1 MTVEFSGVWLRERD
15 PRSLASQ
22 ATPLQAGEPHWMYW
36 KAFLLIGWQW
46 RSFWMI
52 LWWKCR
58 MPAVPIM
65 GNWQEKM
72 LEKRT
77 FWVLTLQSRRQV
89 VENHLRQNIYRKV
102 KEVFMLTINSLIFN
116 GFGDLVWMMNI
127 FIKEFKFS
135 WHFLIATGS
144 KYPLVDFCLSQG
156 GRSRFLSNSGTI
168 RDPAPAQSGRG
179 TTQAV
184 TYHQNTN
191 LTLKAKQKIILE
203 KRETSRRLHINKS
216 IECWPRHLP
225 PSKQSDHSCYE
236 NIFQASYW

>member
-1 MTVEFSGVWLRERD
+1 
-15 PRSLASQ
+15 
-22 ATPLQAGEPHWMYW
+22 
-36 KAFLLIGWQW
+36 
-46 RSFWMI
+46 
-52 LWWKCR
+52 
-58 MPAVPIM
+58 
-65 GNWQEKM
+65 
-72 LEKRT
+72 
-77 FWVLTLQSRRQV
+77 
-89 VENHLRQNIYRKV
+89 
-102 KEVFMLTINSLIFN
+102 MLTINSLLKTLIFN

-135 WHFLIATGS
+135 WHFLTATGS

-216 IECWPRHLP
+216 IECWPSHPQNKAIILITKIFFRPVIDKIMITMMDHVVNNTTLLAP
-225 PSKQSDHSCYE
+225 WLLAWKHNKKIERGFNIKSKLT
-236 NIFQASYW
+236 ILTIW